1 MCDTSRQSAW
11 STNFSSHEPLS
22 DQLIKCLP
30 CFTQTASS
38 IQPNWATGPS
48 TAVADI
54 LYAALTVLL
63 IAALAGY
70 VRHLPA
76 TFVRGAP
83 VTGAGGLHGT
93 GAGASYTARLRPP
106 DRGARSIP
114 SMMYLRTYVAFC
126 QCCGAS
132 TPPPTYFG
140 DGPLQTWTLQDGQ
153 HVSVN
158 AQTMQC

>member
-63 IAALAGY
+63 VAALAGY
-70 VRHLPA
+70 VRQLPPA
-76 TFVRGAP
+76 FVRGAP
-83 VTGAGGLHGT
+83 VTGAGGLRGT
-93 GAGASYTARLRPP
+93 GAGAVYTAGLRTTY
-106 DRGARSIP
+106 RGARCNAFTLSYCRMVWDFMIQP
-114 SMMYLRTYVAFC
+114 SATFRPPYL
-126 QCCGAS
+126 CCWSA
-132 TPPPTYFG
+132 
-140 DGPLQTWTLQDGQ
+140 
-153 HVSVN
+153 
-158 AQTMQC
+158 